1 LADSPTTSTPAASA
15 QVTAVDTLAPAA
27 GPGPVPA
34 ATSAPAP
41 GGAQTYVVQ
50 AGDTLGKIAKDRL
63 GSAGPKAVK
72 KILDANPGLDPA
84 RLKVGATI
92 KLP

>member
-1 LADSPTTSTPAASA
+1 VS
-15 QVTAVDTLAPAA
+15 
-27 GPGPVPA
+27 GP
-34 ATSAPAP
+34 SAPAP
-41 GGAQTYVVQ
+41 ATGGAKTYVVQ
-50 AGDTLGKIAKDRL
+50 AGDTLSQIAKEHL

-84 RLKVGATI
+84 RLKVNTTI